1 MAKFSLT
8 TMEGWIEV
16 IATARYIV
24 NSTAPGDCCY
34 MSEDTIEAIKLL
46 AEITQIQSLW
56 MAKALIDAKKIE
68 KDIEEAKEAQA
79 RV

>member
-1 MAKFSLT
+1 
-8 TMEGWIEV
+8 MEGWIEV

>member
-1 MAKFSLT
+1 
-8 TMEGWIEV
+8 MEGWIEV

-56 MAKALIDAKKIE
+56 MARALIDAKKIE
-68 KDIEEAKEAQA
+68 KNIEEAKEAQA
-79 RV
+79 KA